1 MQYQETAKDLLELKE
16 KFGNDLSIFNSL
28 IVTSEDQIQNNLKIK
43 YIIYLESA
51 DFYIV
56 VYDKFLKEALLERQ
70 IKNWNVQ

>member
-16 KFGNDLSIFNSL
+16 KFGNDLSIFNSQ

-43 YIIYLESA
+43 YIIYLELA

-56 VYDKFLKEALLERQ
+56 VYDQFLKEALLERQ
-70 IKNWNVQ
+70 IKGGNV

>member
-16 KFGNDLSIFNSL
+16 KFGNDLSIFNSQ

-56 VYDKFLKEALLERQ
+56 VYDQFLKEALLERQ